1 MFSIIS
7 HPTMR
12 QSGGQDSPSQR
23 SGTATP
29 QMGASGLLSNLRP
42 EVIKGIKEIIDEIN
56 GADDEISAAALEQI
70 HPQETIFTY
79 SSSLSVQRFLLK
91 AASKRK
97 FTVIH
102 AEAYPNNHQNTH
114 ALLTG
119 SKELAA
125 EDDDMLP
132 NESFSKPLTSAGI
145 TVVMIPDSAIF
156 AVMSRVTKV
165 ILDAHAVLTNGSL
178 IAAAGTKA
186 VIKAAR
192 FHRVPVLVL
201 AATHKLSPAYPYD
214 PVEMI
219 EYGDAS
225 KVVPFQDAELRAG
238 LESGVRNPLY
248 DFVEAGD
255 VDLFVTNQVPA
266 VVSTGYLYRVV
277 REQYRDEDLHL

>member
-1 MFSIIS
+1 
-7 HPTMR
+7 
-12 QSGGQDSPSQR
+12 
-23 SGTATP
+23 
-29 QMGASGLLSNLRP
+29 
-42 EVIKGIKEIIDEIN
+42 
-56 GADDEISAAALEQI
+56 
-70 HPQETIFTY
+70 
-79 SSSLSVQRFLLK
+79 
-91 AASKRK
+91 
-97 FTVIH
+97 
-102 AEAYPNNHQNTH
+102 
-114 ALLTG
+114 
-119 SKELAA
+119 
-125 EDDDMLP
+125 
-132 NESFSKPLTSAGI
+132 
-145 TVVMIPDSAIF
+145 
-156 AVMSRVTKV
+156 
-165 ILDAHAVLTNGSL
+165 
-178 IAAAGTKA
+178 